1 MNKKDYLMIKFHLTL
16 IRSGRRVVVVKM
28 KFVVYITSFSLMFHL
43 QKQMETKNK
52 KSLRLLG
59 HQFCIGH

>member
-1 MNKKDYLMIKFHLTL
+1 MIKFRLTL

-28 KFVVYITSFSLMFHL
+28 KFVVYITSFSLMFHP
-43 QKQMETKNK
+43 QIQMEIKNK
-52 KSLRLLG
+52 IWLRLLS